1 MTANATPSAGDPSP
15 DQLARWREG
24 LIAATGR
31 LAAVATNAPDVTVP
45 TCPGWTVAR
54 LTIHTGRI
62 HRWVADALAAPDG
75 VEVPAAPR
83 PDADA
88 DLGAWLTDGCTIVL
102 DALDVAGP
110 DGRVR
115 APGWDQPA
123 TWWRRRLCHET
134 TVHAWDAQ
142 AAVGAPDPVPAS
154 LAIDGIDEVVEVLL
168 PGAFDPRALGLDA
181 SGSGVTLHLHATD
194 PPDTGSPGTAG
205 GEWLIAIDALGVRTE
220 RRHAKG
226 DVALRASA
234 SDLLL
239 WVWGRLPTTALE
251 TFGDAGVAERFL
263 AATRY

>member
-1 MTANATPSAGDPSP
+1 MTAHPVPSPGNPSP
-15 DQLARWREG
+15 DQLARWRDG

-31 LAAVATNAPDVTVP
+31 LAAVATGAPDVDVP
-45 TCPGWTVAR
+45 TCPGWSVAR
-54 LTIHTGRI
+54 LSVHTGRI

-88 DLGAWLTDGCTIVL
+88 DLGAWLTDGCSIVL
-102 DALDVAGP
+102 DALDAAGP

-115 APGWDQPA
+115 APGWDQSA

-142 AAVGAPDPVPAS
+142 AAVGVPDPVPTP
-154 LAIDGIDEVVEVLL
+154 LAIDGVDEVVDVLL
-168 PGAFDPRALGLDA
+168 PGAFD
-181 SGSGVTLHLHATD
+181 SGAFGPGATLHLHATD
-194 PPDTGSPGTAG
+194 PPEIAG
-205 GEWLIAIDALGVRTE
+205 GEWLITVDASGVHTE

-234 SDLLL
+234 SDLLV

-251 TFGDAGVAERFL
+251 TFGDVDVAERFL